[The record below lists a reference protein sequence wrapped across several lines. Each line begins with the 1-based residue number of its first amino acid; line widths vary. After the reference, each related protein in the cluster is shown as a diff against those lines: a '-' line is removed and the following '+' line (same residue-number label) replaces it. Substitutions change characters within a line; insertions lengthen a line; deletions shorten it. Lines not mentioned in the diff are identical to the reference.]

1 VERERQ
7 IDKFNSSDIIIK
19 VMENFWNRES

>member
-1 VERERQ
+1 MRE
-7 IDKFNSSDIIIK
+7 IK